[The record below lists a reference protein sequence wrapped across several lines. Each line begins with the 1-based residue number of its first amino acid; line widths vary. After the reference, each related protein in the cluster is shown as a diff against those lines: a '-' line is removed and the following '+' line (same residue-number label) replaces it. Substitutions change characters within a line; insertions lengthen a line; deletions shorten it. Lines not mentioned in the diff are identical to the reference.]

1 MGGFYSM
8 AVRKLEHVGVMVSDI
23 EVSVDFYQNVLGLD
37 LLDRLA
43 INLAVTLAF
52 LGNRESGQVIVELVS
67 GKDKEFPDEGKVH
80 HIAFTVDDIEDE
92 ITRLKALNVAF
103 SNDEILTL
111 ANGSKYIFFKG
122 PDGET
127 LELFQPS
134 A

>member
-1 MGGFYSM
+1 M

-37 LLDRLA
+37 LLDSFKA
-43 INLAVTLAF
+43 NPAVTLAY
-52 LGNRESGQVIVELVS
+52 
-67 GKDKEFPDEGKVH
+67 
-80 HIAFTVDDIEDE
+80 
-92 ITRLKALNVAF
+92 VAF